1 MKKILLVL
9 CLFFSFSLFKSGEVQ
24 ASEVADTVYYDLKKG
39 GTQEFITSDSEGRT
53 MHIVVEEIPGISLF
67 SLNNGSY
74 RISGKKTGLW
84 EASYLLLRLENGHIE
99 LQSLFASHNQEW
111 FLKRYILANPYIL
124 LWEVLPN
131 EKWC

>member
-1 MKKILLVL
+1 MI
-9 CLFFSFSLFKSGEVQ
+9 
-24 ASEVADTVYYDLKKG
+24 
-39 GTQEFITSDSEGRT
+39 
-53 MHIVVEEIPGISLF
+53 
-67 SLNNGSY
+67 NGSY
-74 RISGKKTGLW
+74 RISGNKTGLW